1 MSNNLNKNII
11 VKDVM
16 IALGNFP
23 VVKKDT
29 ILKEAIETMGLS
41 NLGIISVVDN
51 NDTLLGIITDG
62 DLRRKLLKVQKPL
75 SFFLIDDVIDHCIK
89 EPLTILLEIKLT
101 DALKIMEDNEIWDL
115 PVVNENN
122 KLIGMLHLHQVV
134 KKLFF

>member
-11 VKDVM
+11 VQDVM

-51 NDTLLGIITDG
+51 DDTLLGIITDG

-89 EPLTILLEIKLT
+89 EPLTTQLEVKLT

-115 PVVNENN
+115 PVVNENK

>member
-1 MSNNLNKNII
+1 MSNNLYKNLI
-11 VKDVM
+11 VRDVM
-16 IALGNFP
+16 IALGSFP

-29 ILKEAIETMGLS
+29 ILKEAIETMGSS

-51 NDTLLGIITDG
+51 KDNLLGIITDG

-75 SFFLIDDVIDHCIK
+75 SFLLIDDVVDHCIK
-89 EPLTILLEIKLT
+89 EPLTTLLEVKLT

-115 PVVNENN
+115 PVVNENK
-122 KLIGMLHLHQVV
+122 KLMGMLHLHQVV

>member
-1 MSNNLNKNII
+1 MSNNFNKKII
-11 VKDVM
+11 VQDVM

-29 ILKEAIETMGLS
+29 ILKEAIETMGSS

-62 DLRRKLLKVQKPL
+62 DLRRKLLKIQKPL
-75 SFFLIDDVIDHCIK
+75 SYLLIDDVIDHCIK
-89 EPLTILLEIKLT
+89 EPLTILLGVKLT

-115 PVVNENN
+115 PVVNENK

>member
-11 VKDVM
+11 VQDIM

-51 NDTLLGIITDG
+51 NDTLLGVITDG

-75 SFFLIDDVIDHCIK
+75 SFLLIDDVIDHCIK
-89 EPLTILLEIKLT
+89 EPLTILLEVKLT

-115 PVVNENN
+115 PVVNENK

>member
-1 MSNNLNKNII
+1 MLDFIIQSINTKSNQ
-11 VKDVM
+11 
-16 IALGNFP
+16 A
-23 VVKKDT
+23 
-29 ILKEAIETMGLS
+29 S

-75 SFFLIDDVIDHCIK
+75 SFLLIDDVIDHCIN
-89 EPLTILLEIKLT
+89 EPLTILLEVKLT

-115 PVVNENN
+115 PVVNEDK

>member
-11 VKDVM
+11 VQDVM

-51 NDTLLGIITDG
+51 NETLLGIITDG

-75 SFFLIDDVIDHCIK
+75 SFLLIDDVIDHCIK
-89 EPLTILLEIKLT
+89 EPLTTLFEVKLT

-115 PVVNENN
+115 PVVNENK

-134 KKLFF
+134 KKLLF

>member
-1 MSNNLNKNII
+1 MSNNLYKNFL
-11 VKDVM
+11 VRDVM
-16 IALGNFP
+16 ITMGNFP

-51 NDTLLGIITDG
+51 NDTLLGVITDG

-89 EPLTILLEIKLT
+89 EPLTILLEVKLM

-115 PVVNENN
+115 PVVNENK

>member
-1 MSNNLNKNII
+1 MSNNLNNNI
-11 VKDVM
+11 VVQDVM
-16 IALGNFP
+16 ITMGKFP

-51 NDTLLGIITDG
+51 NYTLLGIITDG

-89 EPLTILLEIKLT
+89 EPLTTLLEVKLI

-115 PVVNENN
+115 PVVNEKK

>member
-1 MSNNLNKNII
+1 MSNNLSKNII
-11 VKDVM
+11 VQDVM

-41 NLGIISVVDN
+41 NLGIITVVDN
-51 NDTLLGIITDG
+51 KDTLLGIITDG

-75 SFFLIDDVIDHCIK
+75 SFFLIDDVVDHCIK
-89 EPLTILLEIKLT
+89 EPLTILSEVKLM
-101 DALKIMEDNEIWDL
+101 DALKIMEENEIWDL
-115 PVVNENN
+115 PVINENN

>member
-1 MSNNLNKNII
+1 MSNSFNKNII
-11 VKDVM
+11 VQDVM

-29 ILKEAIETMGLS
+29 ILKEAIETMGSS

-62 DLRRKLLKVQKPL
+62 DLRRKLLKIQKPL
-75 SFFLIDDVIDHCIK
+75 SFLLIDDVIDHCIK
-89 EPLTILLEIKLT
+89 EPLTILLGVKLT

-115 PVVNENN
+115 PVVNEDK

-134 KKLFF
+134 RKLFF

>member
-11 VKDVM
+11 VQDVM
-16 IALGNFP
+16 IPLGNFP

-29 ILKEAIETMGLS
+29 ILKEAIETMGSS

-75 SFFLIDDVIDHCIK
+75 SFLLIDDVIDHCIN
-89 EPLTILLEIKLT
+89 EPLTILLEVKLT

-115 PVVNENN
+115 PVVNEDK

>member
-1 MSNNLNKNII
+1 MSNDLYKNFI
-11 VKDVM
+11 VRDVM
-16 IALGNFP
+16 ITLDSFP

-51 NDTLLGIITDG
+51 NDTLLGVITDG

-89 EPLTILLEIKLT
+89 EPLTILLEVKLT

-115 PVVNENN
+115 PVVNEKK

>member
-11 VKDVM
+11 VQDVM
-16 IALGNFP
+16 ITLGSFP

-51 NDTLLGIITDG
+51 NNTLHGVITDG

-89 EPLTILLEIKLT
+89 EPLTTILEVKLM

-115 PVVNENN
+115 PVVNENK
-122 KLIGMLHLHQVV
+122 KLIGMLHLHQVI

>member
-1 MSNNLNKNII
+1 MSNNLYKHII
-11 VKDVM
+11 VRDVM
-16 IALGNFP
+16 IALGSFP

-89 EPLTILLEIKLT
+89 EPLTTSLEVKLT

-115 PVVNENN
+115 PVVNENK

-134 KKLFF
+134 RKLFF

>member
-1 MSNNLNKNII
+1 MSNNLYKNFI
-11 VKDVM
+11 VRDVM
-16 IALGNFP
+16 IAMDSFP

-41 NLGIISVVDN
+41 NLGIISVVDSN
-51 NDTLLGIITDG
+51 NTLLGVITDG

-89 EPLTILLEIKLT
+89 EPLTILLGVKLT

>member
-11 VKDVM
+11 VQDVM

-29 ILKEAIETMGLS
+29 ILKEAIETMGSS

-51 NDTLLGIITDG
+51 SDTLLGIITDG

-89 EPLTILLEIKLT
+89 EPLTILLEVKLM

-115 PVVNENN
+115 PVVNENK

>member
-1 MSNNLNKNII
+1 MSNNLYKNFI
-11 VKDVM
+11 VRDVM
-16 IALGNFP
+16 ITMGNFP

-51 NDTLLGIITDG
+51 NDTLLGVITDG

-89 EPLTILLEIKLT
+89 EPLTILLEVKLT

-115 PVVNENN
+115 PVVNENK

>member
-1 MSNNLNKNII
+1 MSNNFNKKII
-11 VKDVM
+11 VQDVM

-29 ILKEAIETMGLS
+29 ILKEAIETMGSS

-62 DLRRKLLKVQKPL
+62 DLRRKLLKIQKPL
-75 SFFLIDDVIDHCIK
+75 SYLLIDDVIDHCIK
-89 EPLTILLEIKLT
+89 EPLTILLGVKLT

-115 PVVNENN
+115 PVVNENK
-122 KLIGMLHLHQVV
+122 KLMGMLHLHQVV

>member
-1 MSNNLNKNII
+1 MSNNFNKKII
-11 VKDVM
+11 VQDVM

-29 ILKEAIETMGLS
+29 ILKEAIETMGSS
-41 NLGIISVVDN
+41 NLGLISVVDN

-62 DLRRKLLKVQKPL
+62 DLRRKLLKIQKPL
-75 SFFLIDDVIDHCIK
+75 SYLLIDDVIDHCIK
-89 EPLTILLEIKLT
+89 EPLTILLGVKLT

-115 PVVNENN
+115 PVVNENK

>member
-1 MSNNLNKNII
+1 MSNNLYINII
-11 VKDVM
+11 VRDVM
-16 IALGNFP
+16 ISLGNFP

-51 NDTLLGIITDG
+51 NDTLLGVITDG
-62 DLRRKLLKVQKPL
+62 DLMRKLLKVQKPL

-89 EPLTILLEIKLT
+89 EPLTTILEVKLT
-101 DALKIMEDNEIWDL
+101 DALKILEDNEIWDL
-115 PVVNENN
+115 PVVNENK
-122 KLIGMLHLHQVV
+122 KLMGMLHLHQVV

>member
-1 MSNNLNKNII
+1 MSNNLNNNII
-11 VKDVM
+11 VQDVM

-51 NDTLLGIITDG
+51 NNTLHGVITDG

-89 EPLTILLEIKLT
+89 EPLTILLGVKLT

-115 PVVNENN
+115 PVVNEDK

>member
-1 MSNNLNKNII
+1 MSNNLYKNSM
-11 VKDVM
+11 VRDVM
-16 IALGNFP
+16 ITLGSFP

-51 NDTLLGIITDG
+51 NDTLLGVITDG

-89 EPLTILLEIKLT
+89 EPLTTLLEVKLM
-101 DALKIMEDNEIWDL
+101 DALIIMEDNEIWDL
-115 PVVNENN
+115 PVVNENK
-122 KLIGMLHLHQVV
+122 KLMGMLHLHQVV

>member
-1 MSNNLNKNII
+1 MSNNLYKNFL
-11 VKDVM
+11 VRDVM
-16 IALGNFP
+16 ITMGNFP

-51 NDTLLGIITDG
+51 NNTLLGVITDG

-75 SFFLIDDVIDHCIK
+75 SFFLIDDVVDHCIK

-115 PVVNENN
+115 PVVNENK

>member
-1 MSNNLNKNII
+1 MSNNLYKNFI
-11 VKDVM
+11 VRDVM
-16 IALGNFP
+16 IAMDSFP

-51 NDTLLGIITDG
+51 NDTLLGVITDG

-115 PVVNENN
+115 PVINENN

>member
-1 MSNNLNKNII
+1 MSNSFNKNII
-11 VKDVM
+11 VQDVM

-29 ILKEAIETMGLS
+29 ILKEAIETMGSS

-62 DLRRKLLKVQKPL
+62 DLRRKLLKIQKPL
-75 SFFLIDDVIDHCIK
+75 SFLLIDDVIDHCIK
-89 EPLTILLEIKLT
+89 EPLTILLGVKLT

-115 PVVNENN
+115 PVVNEDK

>member
-1 MSNNLNKNII
+1 MSNNLYKNSM
-11 VKDVM
+11 VRDVM
-16 IALGNFP
+16 IILGSFP

-51 NDTLLGIITDG
+51 NNTLHGVITDG

-89 EPLTILLEIKLT
+89 EPLTILLDVKLM

-115 PVVNENN
+115 PVVNENK
-122 KLIGMLHLHQVV
+122 KLMGMLHLHQVV

>member
-1 MSNNLNKNII
+1 MSNNLYKNII
-11 VKDVM
+11 VRDVM
-16 IALGNFP
+16 ITLGSFP

-75 SFFLIDDVIDHCIK
+75 AFFLVDDVIDHCIK
-89 EPLTILLEIKLT
+89 EPLTILLEVKLT

-115 PVVNENN
+115 PVVNENK

>member
-1 MSNNLNKNII
+1 MSNNLYKNFL
-11 VKDVM
+11 VRDVM
-16 IALGNFP
+16 ITMGNFP

-51 NDTLLGIITDG
+51 NYTLLGIITDG

-89 EPLTILLEIKLT
+89 EPLTTLMEVKLT

>member
-1 MSNNLNKNII
+1 MSNNLYKNII
-11 VKDVM
+11 VRDVM
-16 IALGNFP
+16 ITLGSFP

-51 NDTLLGIITDG
+51 NDILLGVIKDG

-75 SFFLIDDVIDHCIK
+75 SFFLIHDVIDHCIK
-89 EPLTILLEIKLT
+89 EPLTILLEVKLT

>member
-1 MSNNLNKNII
+1 MSNNLYNNII
-11 VKDVM
+11 VRDVM
-16 IALGNFP
+16 ITLGNFP

-51 NDTLLGIITDG
+51 NNTLRGVITDG

-89 EPLTILLEIKLT
+89 EPLTILLEVKLT

-115 PVVNENN
+115 PVVNEDK

>member
-11 VKDVM
+11 VQDVM

-51 NDTLLGIITDG
+51 NDTLLGVITDG

-75 SFFLIDDVIDHCIK
+75 SFFLIDDVIDHCIT
-89 EPLTILLEIKLT
+89 EPLTTLLEVKLT

-115 PVVNENN
+115 PVVNENK
-122 KLIGMLHLHQVV
+122 KLMGMLHLHQVV

>member
-11 VKDVM
+11 VQDVM

-51 NDTLLGIITDG
+51 SDTLLGIITDG

-89 EPLTILLEIKLT
+89 EPLTTLLEVKLT
-101 DALKIMEDNEIWDL
+101 DAIKIMEDNEIWDL
-115 PVVNENN
+115 PVVNENK

>member
-1 MSNNLNKNII
+1 MSNNLYKNFL
-11 VKDVM
+11 VRDVM
-16 IALGNFP
+16 ITMGNFP

-51 NDTLLGIITDG
+51 NNTLHGVITDG

-115 PVVNENN
+115 PVVNESK
-122 KLIGMLHLHQVV
+122 KLLGMLHLHQVI

>member
-1 MSNNLNKNII
+1 MSNNLNNNII
-11 VKDVM
+11 VQDVM
-16 IALGNFP
+16 IALGEFP
-23 VVKKDT
+23 VVKKDA
-29 ILKEAIETMGLS
+29 ILKEAIETMGSS

-89 EPLTILLEIKLT
+89 EPLTTLFEVKLT
-101 DALKIMEDNEIWDL
+101 DALKIMEENEIWDL
-115 PVVNENN
+115 PVINENN

>member
-1 MSNNLNKNII
+1 MSNNLYKNII
-11 VKDVM
+11 VRDVM
-16 IALGNFP
+16 ITLGSFP

-75 SFFLIDDVIDHCIK
+75 SFFLIDDVIDHSIK
-89 EPLTILLEIKLT
+89 EPLTILLEVKLT

-115 PVVNENN
+115 PVVNENK
-122 KLIGMLHLHQVV
+122 KLIGMLHLHQVI

>member
-1 MSNNLNKNII
+1 MSNNLYKNLI
-11 VKDVM
+11 VRDVM
-16 IALGNFP
+16 IALGSFP

-29 ILKEAIETMGLS
+29 ILKEAIETMESS

-75 SFFLIDDVIDHCIK
+75 SFFLIDDVVDHCIK
-89 EPLTILLEIKLT
+89 EPLTTLSEVKLT

-115 PVVNENN
+115 PVVNENK
-122 KLIGMLHLHQVV
+122 KLMGMLHLHQVV